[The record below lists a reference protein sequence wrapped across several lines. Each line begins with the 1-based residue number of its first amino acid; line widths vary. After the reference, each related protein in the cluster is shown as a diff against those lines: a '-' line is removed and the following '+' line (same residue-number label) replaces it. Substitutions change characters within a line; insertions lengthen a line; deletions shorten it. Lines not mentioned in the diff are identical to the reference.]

1 MCLSVEVEWL
11 EADGICP
18 NSAARNGSSL
28 WGAPPKLTPKASG
41 PVPASITLPMANL
54 FVLRRVQAGEFGGIA
69 DVLLHL
75 RILLNQDFKDALIT
89 ANLGMLAFGE
99 EIIEL
104 GLLFLTVTINT
115 TIALLEGE
123 Q

>member
-1 MCLSVEVEWL
+1 MGCAAEAYAEGFRSSACLDRFV
-11 EADGICP
+11 DG
-18 NSAARNGSSL
+18 
-28 WGAPPKLTPKASG
+28 
-41 PVPASITLPMANL
+41 NL

-99 EIIEL
+99 ELIEL